1 MYARWLARLSTVAAV
16 VAALLPVWLAPSPAH
31 AQAGPVTPPLPSLSS
46 GGLTGTLGG
55 TLAPVVGAAQPIVG
69 AAAQPA
75 PAAQPPPAN
84 AAPASAA
91 APAAPSVVTTNG
103 TTAANAPGPTVAQ
116 AISAPVAS
124 VTNAVAGAAAP

>member
-16 VAALLPVWLAPSPAH
+16 VAALLAVWLAPSPAH
-31 AQAGPVTPPLPSLSS
+31 AQGGPVTPPVPSLSS

-69 AAAQPA
+69 AGAQ
-75 PAAQPPPAN
+75 
-84 AAPASAA
+84 PASAA

-116 AISAPVAS
+116 AISA
-124 VTNAVAGAAAP
+124 